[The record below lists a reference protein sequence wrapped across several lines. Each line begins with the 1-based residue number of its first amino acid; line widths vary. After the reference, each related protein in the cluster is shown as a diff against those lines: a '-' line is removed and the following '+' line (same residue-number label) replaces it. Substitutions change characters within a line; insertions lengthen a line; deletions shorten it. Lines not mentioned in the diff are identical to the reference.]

1 MRACARRS
9 AAVTLAVAGA
19 VLWPAVAASATSA
32 TVLRPT
38 VEAWFQPNPSCAQP
52 TGCLEPG
59 SPPTPLSPYPSGTLH
74 VGYASGAETAR
85 TYLALPLS
93 TVTSGVT
100 AATLDIPLDTAAT
113 DGSQRP
119 ETARLQVCLFSGD
132 LQAVEGSV
140 DRPPPVSCDRRS
152 LVAYVPLPS
161 PHLYADLTPLLPR
174 LLTSSGVAVL
184 PQAGSVGSAD
194 AWRVVFSAHTRT
206 GSASTPPAAVT
217 LTLADVSPGSVAGP
231 ATQPAVDSTGGQAV
245 GPPDGWTPAS
255 SGSAP
260 LRGTGFA
267 QPPPTDASPGPSPVV
282 AAAGATRATAARAQ
296 LATRGYPYPGVW
308 LLPIALLVLVPTT
321 ARALTR
327 DLTPSLPTRE
337 RTAR

>member
-1 MRACARRS
+1 MNAWARG
-9 AAVTLAVAGA
+9 AAALAVAGIA
-19 VLWPAVAASATSA
+19 LWPSAAAAATST
-32 TVLRPT
+32 TVVRPIG
-38 VEAWFQPNPSCAQP
+38 EQWFQPNPSCAQP

-59 SPPTPLSPYPSGTLH
+59 SPPVPLSPYPSGTLH

-93 TVTSGVT
+93 TITAEVT
-100 AATLDIPLDTAAT
+100 AATLDIPLDMAPA

-119 ETARLQVCLFSGD
+119 ETAHLQVCLFSGD
-132 LQAVEGSV
+132 LRAVEGSV
-140 DRPPPVSCDRRS
+140 DAPPPVSCDPRS

-174 LLTSSGVAVL
+174 LLTSSGIAVL

-206 GSASTPPAAVT
+206 GSAATPPAAVT
-217 LTLADVSPGSVAGP
+217 LTLADVRPGPVTGP
-231 ATQPAVDSTGGQAV
+231 ATPPTVDSTGGQAA
-245 GPPDGWTPAS
+245 GSPDGSTTTS

-260 LRGTGFA
+260 LSGTGFA
-267 QPPPTDASPGPSPVV
+267 QPPLTDASPGPTPIV
-282 AAAGATRATAARAQ
+282 ATAGATTPTAARAQ
-296 LATRGYPYPGVW
+296 LATRGYSYPGVW

-327 DLTPSLPTRE
+327 DLTPSWPSRE